1 MLVNK
6 QLISVSQF
14 SSIIEKMSNFLN
26 NFNIIIQIL
35 SLIFEFVKNFKVS
48 QNGCAAEF
56 HNIYFHPEK
65 NETKRLELYRSKQVE
80 IFPEVFE
87 RENQGNTSISQNC
100 SHPTFIGREYYHG
113 SDSQERGGI
122 KQRESLWFYCRC
134 RQS

>member
-1 MLVNK
+1 M
-6 QLISVSQF
+6 
-14 SSIIEKMSNFLN
+14 
-26 NFNIIIQIL
+26 
-35 SLIFEFVKNFKVS
+35 FVKTFKVS
-48 QNGCAAEF
+48 QNGCATEF